1 MFDVINIFQ
10 RNYVEIM
17 CMDVLS
23 AEAGFEIT
31 LYCNINITRTPTTCT
46 FENRNVIPYNLK
58 LLKLKKKRLY
68 YLFVCI
74 I

>member
-46 FENRNVIPYNLK
+46 FENRNVIPCNLK